1 MAAYTT
7 IDDPS
12 AYFKVQLYTG
22 NGSANHAITFD
33 DTDTN
38 MQPDFVIIKNR
49 DATDSFCLFDSARG
63 VTKVLQSDD
72 PDTVEQTDTDTLDS
86 FTSDGFQVD
95 ADVKVNTN
103 TEDYVAW
110 CWNTQGGAGSSN
122 TAGTINTT
130 TTSVNTTSKF
140 SISTYTGTGSAGTI
154 GHGLGVTPSFII
166 FKTRNDTNWF
176 GVYLKSGGDVHTGY
190 DSLLYLNSSNGI
202 AASQEV
208 NIAPTSSVIAF
219 SDNEQINKSSSENY
233 VMYAWSAVQGYS
245 KFGEYIAN
253 TNAEGPFIY
262 TGFRPRMV
270 IIKMTVTGDGWGI
283 WDSERSPINVTDSIF
298 QANSSGA
305 ESGSNAAYKIDFLSN
320 GFKIR
325 SNNAQINHTSYDP
338 YIWMAFAEAPFVNSN
353 GVPCNAR

>member
-1 MAAYTT
+1 MAPYTT

-12 AYFKVQLYTG
+12 AYFKIQLYSGTGSSNAQTFADTATDMQPDLVWVKERSYADHHMLADAARGATVQLYVNENWVEETQAEG
-22 NGSANHAITFD
+22 LKSFD
-33 DTDTN
+33 
-38 MQPDFVIIKNR
+38 
-49 DATDSFCLFDSARG
+49 
-63 VTKVLQSDD
+63 
-72 PDTVEQTDTDTLDS
+72 
-86 FTSDGFQVD
+86 SDGFTVGTRNNWNRSS
-95 ADVKVNTN
+95 NTF
-103 TEDYVAW
+103 VAW
-110 CWNTQGGAGSSN
+110 CWKTQGGAGSSN
-122 TAGTINTT
+122 TDGSINTT

-338 YIWMAFAEAPFVNSN
+338 YIYMAFAEAPLVNSN